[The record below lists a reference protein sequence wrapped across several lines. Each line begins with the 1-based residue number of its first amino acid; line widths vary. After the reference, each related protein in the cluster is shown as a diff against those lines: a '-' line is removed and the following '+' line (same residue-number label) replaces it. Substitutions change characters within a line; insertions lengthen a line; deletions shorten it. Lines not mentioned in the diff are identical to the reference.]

1 MPDDPDYRPGV
12 GSESQDDL
20 LDVGRRR
27 SLPRWAIVVIWAV
40 VAAVAVTVV
49 VTRSTSSHHDA
60 NPKPGAT
67 SESPPIPAG
76 LLGDSEG
83 DLAVDGKVL
92 YELSQGALYR
102 LDITDPASPSSDG
115 VATIGG
121 LNRTL
126 DNASFHLVLDSATH
140 HIWVVTYDASSSMVI
155 EFDSVSLVEVGR
167 LLWPGQVHAAAV
179 LDGHLYLAANNAVVD
194 IASVKAQPTTIAALT
209 GQYSDVV
216 ADPSRSRLLLVDA
229 DGGSRVWAYTP
240 ADGRADRGP
249 VAPFGKGG
257 LRVVGGAI
265 WAGGFGNAGAVLAR
279 LDPRTLKPVV
289 FSELSPQLGP
299 GAVTVS
305 AGEHVLWVRS
315 GAGGDGLWCVDAT
328 SGDQLQYWQ
337 YNGAVASTGGAGFV
351 LQREGPFALQLS
363 TCTG

>member
-27 SLPRWAIVVIWAV
+27 SLPRWALGVLWAV
-40 VAAVAVTVV
+40 IAAVAITVV
-49 VTRSTSSHHDA
+49 VARSTSSNHVA
-60 NPKPGAT
+60 KPKPGPT
-67 SESPPIPAG
+67 SQGPAFPSS
-76 LLGDSEG
+76 LLGASEG

-102 LDITDPASPSSDG
+102 LDITDPASPASDG
-115 VATIGG
+115 VATIDG

-126 DNASFHLVLDSATH
+126 DDASFHLVLDSATH

-155 EFDSVSLVEVGR
+155 EFDSSSLVEIGR

-179 LDGHLYLAANNAVVD
+179 LGGHLYLAANNAVVD
-194 IASVKAQPTTIAALT
+194 IASAKAEPTTIAALT
-209 GQYSDVV
+209 GQYSDIV
-216 ADPSRSRLLLVDA
+216 ADPTRSRLLLLDVDQ
-229 DGGSRVWAYTP
+229 GSHVAAYTP

-249 VAPFGKGG
+249 VAPFGQGG
-257 LRVVGGAI
+257 LLVVGGTI
-265 WAGGFGNAGAVLAR
+265 WAGGFANAGAVLAR

-299 GAVTVS
+299 GAVPWA
-305 AGEHVLWVRS
+305 AGQHVLWVRS
-315 GAGGDGLWCVDAT
+315 GGGGDGLWCVDAT